1 MTSAFDKSQVPQ
13 VQPAPIPTYPQ
24 DTLRYSD
31 RQFLHT
37 QTAGVVVP
45 LLQAFI
51 TSALLALA
59 VLIVS
64 FVCGWW
70 NGWKLAVAVFG
81 VMPLVAWVYLQRRW
95 LVLTA
100 ERVFQRDF
108 DGGGSGVSPG
118 SASAEPHVVKVQV
131 NHIRE
136 GGHLQV
142 DLMDL
147 PCTASQLQKLAEGL
161 LNGVPF
167 IEGAWKGKYK
177 PFSEA
182 EFRNLRDVMLARELI
197 KMRSVKDTRQGFE
210 LTEEG
215 WAVMKGAL

>member
-13 VQPAPIPTYPQ
+13 VQPAPIPT
-24 DTLRYSD
+24 YSD

-70 NGWKLAVAVFG
+70 DGWKLAVAVFG

-108 DGGGSGVSPG
+108 DGGGIGVSPG

-147 PCTASQLQKLAEGL
+147 PCTVEQLRDLAQGL
-161 LNGVPF
+161 LD
-167 IEGAWKGKYK
+167 GA
-177 PFSEA
+177 PFSEGEWTGRGRPFSVA
-182 EFRNLRDVMLARELI
+182 EFRALRSAMLRRSLLQ
-197 KMRSVKDTRQGFE
+197 MRSKKDLRQGFE

-215 WAVMKGAL
+215 KAVMEGAL